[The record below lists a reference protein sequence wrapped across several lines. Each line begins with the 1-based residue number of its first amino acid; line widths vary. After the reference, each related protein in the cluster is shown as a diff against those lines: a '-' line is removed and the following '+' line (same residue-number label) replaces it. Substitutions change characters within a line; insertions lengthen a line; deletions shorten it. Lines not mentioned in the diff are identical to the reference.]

1 MSLILQDYS
10 EKSIAIF
17 GNTKSF
23 VNKLKDL
30 GGRFNPNL
38 THNGEK
44 TVGWIFSN
52 KKTQDLI
59 NFIDSVNSGEYKPQE
74 HSENNEK
81 SIITDLKYIRN
92 DIDKLIKK
100 YDN

>member
-10 EKSIAIF
+10 EKSVAIF
-17 GNTKSF
+17 GDTKTF
-23 VNKLKDL
+23 INKMKDL

-44 TVGWIFSN
+44 TAGWIFSN
-52 KKTQDLI
+52 KKKQDLI
-59 NFIDSVNSGEYKPQE
+59 NFIKSVESGEY
-74 HSENNEK
+74 HNHENNEK
-81 SIITDLKYIRN
+81 NIITDLKRIKDDMDN
-92 DIDKLIKK
+92 FIKK

>member
-10 EKSIAIF
+10 EKSVAIF

-23 VNKLKDL
+23 INKMKDL

-44 TVGWIFSN
+44 TAGWIFSN
-52 KKTQDLI
+52 KKKQDLI
-59 NFIDSVNSGEYKPQE
+59 NFIQSVNSGEY
-74 HSENNEK
+74 ENHEK
-81 SIITDLKYIRN
+81 NIITVLKRIN
-92 DIDKLIKK
+92 VDIDNFIKK
-100 YDN
+100 KCDN